1 MHPRTI
7 YKLDS
12 RTVFCTEPTYV
23 HYHKKEWR
31 FDLENLQNYFFP
43 PDFHIA
49 NFFYITHN
57 NVCWL
62 RLSRPHPYFLGCY
75 VICSIICLFQGP
87 ESRAWYFGAQWP
99 PESHL
104 ECSSSN
110 LRNWNFCSQK
120 ECILN
125 SCIKLKQLEVKFIF
139 VVMGIKLRFLWWTNA
154 ISMTPIYR
162 PQRVLVSGCLLYLL
176 YSFFKV
182 LSL

>member
-1 MHPRTI
+1 MTAEQNIVQNPRKSTTTKKNEGLI
-7 YKLDS
+7 YKIYKTIS
-12 RTVFCTEPTYV
+12 
-23 HYHKKEWR
+23 
-31 FDLENLQNYFFP
+31 FP
-43 PDFHIA
+43 QIPHWH
-49 NFFYITHN
+49 FFYIIHN

-75 VICSIICLFQGP
+75 VICSIIWLFQVP

-99 PESHL
+99 PGSHF

-110 LRNWNFCSQK
+110 LRNWYFCSQK